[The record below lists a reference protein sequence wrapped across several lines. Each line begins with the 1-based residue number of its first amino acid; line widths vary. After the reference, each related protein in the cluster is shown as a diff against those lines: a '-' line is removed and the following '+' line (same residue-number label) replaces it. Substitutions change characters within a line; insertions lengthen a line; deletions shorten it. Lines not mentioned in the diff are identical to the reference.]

1 MILCKFG
8 TFSDVRTNEH
18 RTRFLLR
25 TVFGATPFIVLFLSK
40 QWPVSRRMVATACIG
55 FSFGHLLVGRGGIGV
70 ALAATVTAATHW
82 TVLSD
87 TKPQLRWDGALREP
101 DRPTTHTRNNLQR
114 ADRRTRRV
122 LFWLL
127 QGTRLLVCLFL
138 LFNPSGSRTA
148 RFPPEVVRAH
158 ARADF
163 HMQKKPVTR
172 RIYLCEQNETCI
184 AIMLLILSGI
194 L

>member
-1 MILCKFG
+1 MLLSKFG

-25 TVFGATPFIVLFLSK
+25 AVFGATHFIVLFLSK

-70 ALAATVTAATHW
+70 ALAATVTAAKHW

-87 TKPQLRWDGALREP
+87 TKPQLRWDGALPEP
-101 DRPTTHTRNNLQR
+101 DRSTTPSRSNLQR

-127 QGTRLLVCLFL
+127 HGTRLVCLFL
-138 LFNPSGSRTA
+138 FFNPSGSRTA
-148 RFPPEVVRAH
+148 RLPPEVVRAH